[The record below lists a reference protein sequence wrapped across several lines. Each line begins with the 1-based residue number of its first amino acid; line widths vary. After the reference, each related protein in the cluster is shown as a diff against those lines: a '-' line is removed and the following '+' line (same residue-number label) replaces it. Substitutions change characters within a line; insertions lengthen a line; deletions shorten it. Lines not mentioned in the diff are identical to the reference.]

1 MNQLIRHFLTTYA
14 IIASTLAV
22 QGQEEEEKLPKK
34 KQFQARRIE
43 VSPKI
48 DGTLDD
54 ECWLKDAESLQF
66 IQKNPNNG
74 EPSDFKTSVQL
85 VYDDRA
91 IYIGAL
97 LHDPE
102 PAKILREFG
111 QRDDDDRNA
120 DLFGVLLDTY
130 NSGINGFAFIVTAA
144 GVQIDSYFTADDD
157 DEAWD
162 AVWKSDVR
170 MTEEGWV
177 VEMEIPYFALRFP
190 KQEIQTWGINF
201 YRNVKRKQ
209 EDSFWNHVDNAVQ
222 GLVNQSGVLN
232 GIENIKPPLRLSFFP
247 YATTIYTND
256 GVSGNSGFSF
266 AGGMD
271 LKYGINQS
279 YTLDLSLI
287 PDFTQ
292 VQSDNIVYNL
302 SPYEVRFNE
311 NRQFFTE
318 GTELFNKGNLFYSRR
333 VGQSFVDTDEVYDSE
348 VDTLLNRPSAP
359 QLINAIKISG
369 RDKNGLGLGFFNA
382 VTAETTARVRNK
394 TTGEKRSVV
403 VDPLTNFNVLVVDKN
418 LKNNSNINFTNTN
431 VTRAGHARDANVSGV
446 SFQLRDKTNTYQ
458 ASGFGSIDLIQQ
470 ENEGKKETSSGYK
483 YFLELAKVSGT
494 WQYGLNRTV
503 ESYDYDI
510 NDLGYLQAP
519 NEITH
524 QAWVGYNIFKP
535 TWKINQLNTRFGVEH
550 GQLQHPQAFSGF
562 ETFMRMETQFRN
574 FWGVEFGVGI
584 EPVKGYDFFEP
595 RYDGYKFVQYP
606 SWDFF
611 IGMESDSRKAFYMNA
626 FKFRWD
632 RPEWNQQWN
641 GFGFFARYRVNNK
654 LSFFTEVNVEN
665 ANNNIGYAYD
675 DVFDV
680 NGNLQE
686 IIFGRRERET
696 FENVVGFRLTFTN
709 KMGLNVRVRH
719 YWSTI
724 EYEKFYKLEANG
736 ELGSTSYTGLDDQGN
751 PTQDNSYN
759 AFNVDFVYFW
769 QIAPGSF
776 LNFVWKD
783 AIQHEDMNVRAS
795 YSENLGNTVQAPQI
809 NSISLR
815 ITYFIDYITLKRS
828 LRGKQ
833 G

>member
-1 MNQLIRHFLTTYA
+1 MSLIQCVFGSLVLT
-14 IIASTLAV
+14 ASVLDAWA
-22 QGQEEEEKLPKK
+22 QEK
-34 KQFQARRIE
+34 KQPEKKHYQARRVE
-43 VSPKI
+43 ESPKI
-48 DGTLDD
+48 DGRLD
-54 ECWLKDAESLQF
+54 EPCWLPEVEPFQF
-66 IQKNPNNG
+66 VQSNPDNG
-74 EPSDFKTSVQL
+74 ALSDFKTEVQV

-97 LHDPE
+97 LHDPD
-102 PAKILREFG
+102 PTKILREFG
-111 QRDDDDRNA
+111 PRDDDDRNA
-120 DLFGVLLDTY
+120 DLFGVVLDTY
-130 NSGINGFAFIVTAA
+130 NSGINGFAFIVSAA
-144 GVQIDSYFTADDD
+144 GVQIDTYFTADDD
-157 DEAWD
+157 DDAWD

-170 MTEEGWV
+170 ITDKGWV

-190 KQEIQTWGINF
+190 KQDIQTWGVNF

-222 GLVNQSGVLN
+222 GLVNQSGVLH

-247 YATTIYTND
+247 YATAIYTHD

-271 LKYGINQS
+271 MKYGINES

-292 VQSDNIVYNL
+292 VQSDNIIYNL

-333 VGQSFVDTDEVYDSE
+333 VGQSFVEAEEVYDSN
-348 VDTLLNRPSAP
+348 VDTLLNNPSAP

-369 RDKNGLGLGFFNA
+369 RDKNGLGLGLFNA
-382 VTAETTARVRNK
+382 VTAETVARVSNK
-394 TTGEKRSVV
+394 STGEERNVV

-431 VTRAGHARDANVSGV
+431 VTRAGQARDANVSGV

-458 ASGFGSIDLIQQ
+458 ASGFGSVDWIQQ
-470 ENEGKKETSSGYK
+470 ENEGEKESSSGYK
-483 YFLELAKVSGT
+483 YFLELAKISGT

-510 NDLGYLQAP
+510 NDMGYLQAP

-550 GQLQHPQAFSGF
+550 GQLQKPNEFTGF
-562 ETFMRMETQFRN
+562 ETFMRLETQFRN
-574 FWGVEFGVGI
+574 FWGVELGVAI

-595 RYDGYKFVQYP
+595 RYVGYKFVQYP
-606 SWDFF
+606 SVDFF
-611 IGMESDSRKAFYMNA
+611 VALESDSRKAFYMNA
-626 FKFRWD
+626 FIFRWV
-632 RPEWNQQWN
+632 RPEWEQQWN

-696 FENVVGFRLTFTN
+696 FENVAGFRLTFTN

-724 EYEKFYKLEANG
+724 EYEKFYKLEADG
-736 ELGSTSYTGLDDQGN
+736 ELGPHILYR
-751 PTQDNSYN
+751 
-759 AFNVDFVYFW
+759 F
-769 QIAPGSF
+769 
-776 LNFVWKD
+776 
-783 AIQHEDMNVRAS
+783 R
-795 YSENLGNTVQAPQI
+795 
-809 NSISLR
+809 
-815 ITYFIDYITLKRS
+815 
-828 LRGKQ
+828 
-833 G
+833 